1 MKKFLLVRGESGRMY
16 LYNREVWQ
24 YMAERDNT
32 HKFVVVTENDDPEV
46 LKQMQALVNKDIH
59 EELTNVRTGNH
70 D

>member
-1 MKKFLLVRGESGRMY
+1 VKKFLLVRGESGRMY
-16 LYNREVWQ
+16 LYNRETWL

-32 HKFVVVTENDDPEV
+32 YKFVVVTENDDPEV

-59 EELTNVRTGNH
+59 TE